1 MAALRAF
8 NRQKACLR
16 PAAGPA
22 GGGLLRPDKFP
33 FCRLCRLSDLHDPPE
48 GDLCRKRGLDARFWI
63 RRLAPPNLQM
73 HGFCNLL
80 ARPVFMSMLIVGSA
94 TVQF

>member
-1 MAALRAF
+1 MTAKWLVCGQVPVLLEEASFVPASSPFVISVVFLTLTILR
-8 NRQKACLR
+8 R
-16 PAAGPA
+16 G
-22 GGGLLRPDKFP
+22 
-33 FCRLCRLSDLHDPPE
+33 
-48 GDLCRKRGLDARFWI
+48 KRGRDGRFWI
-63 RRLAPPNLQM
+63 RRLAQPNLQM